1 MRILLAEDDPT
12 LQRGLAQ
19 ALQDTGH
26 VTVAACDGAA
36 ADLLLATE
44 SFDLLVLDLGLPKMD
59 GLVVLERLRRRRQSL
74 PVLILSARD
83 QTRDRVIGL
92 NLGADD
98 YLTKPFELSELE
110 ARVRALLRR
119 GQAGTVRLGTL
130 AWSWESRNATVD
142 DVVVE
147 LTRQEANLL
156 EALIQASGRTVTKAT
171 LAQLLGESSIAA
183 EDNLVEVYVHR
194 LRRKLTGTAVEIR
207 TVRGLGYRLQEITA
221 ARPTTLPG
229 HD

>member
-19 ALQDTGH
+19 ALHDTGH

-83 QTRDRVIGL
+83 QTNDRVLGL
-92 NLGADD
+92 DRGADD
-98 YLTKPFELSELE
+98 YLTKPFELSEFE

-119 GQAGTVRLGTL
+119 GQAGTVRMGSL
-130 AWSWESRNATVD
+130 AWSWESREATVD
-142 DVVVE
+142 HVTIG
-147 LTRQEANLL
+147 LTRHEANLL
-156 EALIQASGRTVTKAT
+156 EALIQTSGRTVTKAT
-171 LAQLLGESSIAA
+171 LAQLLGESGIAA

-194 LRRKLTGTAVEIR
+194 LRRKLGGTGVEIR
-207 TVRGLGYRLQEITA
+207 TVRGLGYRLQEGPA
-221 ARPTTLPG
+221 GGAGQPVQA
-229 HD
+229 

>member
-19 ALQDTGH
+19 ALRETGH
-26 VTVAACDGAA
+26 ATVAACDGAA

-83 QTRDRVIGL
+83 QTHDRVLGL
-92 NLGADD
+92 DRGADD
-98 YLTKPFELSELE
+98 YLTKPFELSEFE

-119 GQAGTVRLGTL
+119 GQAGTVHIGLL
-130 AWSWESRNATVD
+130 AWSWESREASVDGATIG
-142 DVVVE
+142 
-147 LTRQEANLL
+147 LTRHEASLL
-156 EALIQASGRTVTKAT
+156 EALIQTSGRTVTKAT
-171 LAQLLGESSIAA
+171 LAQLLGESGIAA

-194 LRRKLTGTAVEIR
+194 LRRKLAGTGVEIR
-207 TVRGLGYRLQEITA
+207 TVRGLGYRLQEATA
-221 ARPTTLPG
+221 ASGDPAPP
-229 HD
+229 